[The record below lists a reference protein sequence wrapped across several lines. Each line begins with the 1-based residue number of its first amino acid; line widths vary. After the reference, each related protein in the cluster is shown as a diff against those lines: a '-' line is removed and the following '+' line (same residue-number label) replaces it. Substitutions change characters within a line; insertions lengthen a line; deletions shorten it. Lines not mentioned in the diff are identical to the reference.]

1 MRLNKVDS
9 VFPMY
14 LSEQPVQVY
23 SYTTK
28 ELPRNG
34 ILSLLEVKKE
44 IFVDLKKMLIL
55 TLSLKVR
62 ANFFF
67 VLRIT
72 CSDSLPI

>member
-14 LSEQPVQVY
+14 LSEQPGQVY

-34 ILSLLEVKKE
+34 ILSLLEVLKE
-44 IFVDLKKMLIL
+44 RNLCRLEEDVD
-55 TLSLKVR
+55 SY
-62 ANFFF
+62 F
-67 VLRIT
+67 VLEG
-72 CSDSLPI
+72 SG